1 MYEIHFDNLS
11 IPYTIRESKR
21 ARRMSLK
28 VDYDNG
34 LQVIIPAGMKVK
46 NLDRLLYERREW
58 ILKYL
63 QRMEEIDSHV
73 IKRDF
78 ISGEWLPFLGD
89 DYELEVIAPRNS
101 QRTTVTQRDNVIRV
115 RLTADPD
122 HKLSARG
129 PEVRRA
135 LEKWYRRQA
144 KNYILARTEALADE
158 LGFEFNRIAIKGQR
172 TRWGSCSE
180 QGNLNF
186 NWRLM
191 MAPPDA
197 IDYVIIHE
205 LCHLEELNHSPAY
218 WSLLAQFCPDYADW
232 IQWFKEN
239 QHYLRL

>member
-1 MYEIHFDNLS
+1 MHEIHFDNYS

-28 VDYDNG
+28 VDYENG

-46 NLDRLLYERREW
+46 NLDCLLYERRDW

-63 QRMEEIDSHV
+63 QRMEEIDSQV
-73 IKRDF
+73 VKRDF
-78 ISGEWLPFLGD
+78 VSGEWLPFLGEEYD
-89 DYELEVIAPRNS
+89 LEVISPRNS
-101 QRTTVTQRDNVIRV
+101 QRTTVTQRHDIIRV
-115 RLTADPD
+115 RLPADPD
-122 HKLSARG
+122 HKLATRG

-144 KNYILARTEALADE
+144 KNYIISRTKELADE

-191 MAPPDA
+191 LASPDA

-205 LCHLEELNHSPAY
+205 LCHLEELNHSSAY